1 MAQRLLDQGDCIQ
14 TRWQVD
20 NPTSQTYNVLWLDPV
35 SPLIDAE
42 LLRLRLAGLELL
54 SVPTP
59 EALRHALGKAH
70 ALVIRLSRDTELLAE
85 VKAMMQSLR
94 SPLPVV
100 CRVDRHRLEVG
111 VQAMH
116 EGAAHVL
123 PSDEWSEE
131 SWRAVLGRLA
141 RSEEPKC
148 RPEEHKQQSFVF
160 VDPTSQKLLEL
171 TRRVAQA
178 EVTTLL
184 TGPTGAGKE
193 VLARV
198 LHDASPRRNG
208 PFVGLNC
215 AAMPESMIEDLLF
228 GHEKGAF
235 TGAAREHPGV
245 FEQAE
250 GGSLFLDEIA
260 EMPYALQTKL
270 LRVLQERQVTRLG
283 ARSTVP
289 VDVRLIAATN
299 RDLRAAMQAHEFRED
314 LYFRI
319 STFRLRVPS
328 LAERRQDILPLAR
341 HMLEVHAPAGA
352 ARELSTDAE
361 SLLITYAWPGNV
373 RELSNVIQRALV
385 LSSGPLIDAE
395 HLMFEECSAGETGAQ
410 HSSAAAPPAH
420 ANVLAQ
426 DTGLGAAVRSSE
438 YRVIVAAL
446 RASDNRIEAA
456 KALGISPRTLRY
468 KLAQLRDHGFS
479 VTAARQE

>member
-1 MAQRLLDQGDCIQ
+1 M
-14 TRWQVD
+14 D
-20 NPTSQTYNVLWLDPV
+20 NPTSQTYNVLWLDPM
-35 SPLIDAE
+35 SPLIDTE
-42 LLRLRLAGLELL
+42 LLRLRVAGLELL
-54 SVPTP
+54 SVPTA
-59 EALRHALGKAH
+59 EALRRALGKAQ
-70 ALVIRLSRDTELLAE
+70 ALVIRLSRDTGLLAE

-94 SPLPVV
+94 NPLPVV

-341 HMLEVHAPAGA
+341 HMLEMHAPAGET
-352 ARELSTDAE
+352 RELSTDAE
-361 SLLITYAWPGNV
+361 SLLITYGWPGNV
-373 RELSNVIQRALV
+373 RELSNVMQRALV
-385 LSSGPLIDAE
+385 LSNGPLIDAE
-395 HLMFEECSAGETGAQ
+395 HLMFEECSPGETGAHHPSPAVQ
-410 HSSAAAPPAH
+410 PAH
-420 ANVLAQ
+420 ADVLAQ

-438 YRVIVAAL
+438 HRVIVAAL

>member
-1 MAQRLLDQGDCIQ
+1 M
-14 TRWQVD
+14 D
-20 NPTSQTYNVLWLDPV
+20 NATSQAYNVLWLDPV
-35 SPLIDAE
+35 APLIDAE
-42 LLRLRLAGLELL
+42 LLRLRGAGMKLLA
-54 SVPTP
+54 VPTI
-59 EALRHALGKAH
+59 EELKRAMGKAR
-70 ALVIRLSRDTELLAE
+70 ALVIRLSRDTALLAE
-85 VKAMMQSLR
+85 VQALMRGLR

-116 EGAAHVL
+116 DGAAHVL

-141 RSEEPKC
+141 KPAEP
-148 RPEEHKQQSFVF
+148 EQQAFVF
-160 VDPTSQKLLEL
+160 VDPASQKLLEL
-171 TRRVAQA
+171 ARRVAQA

-235 TGAAREHPGV
+235 TGAVREHPGV
-245 FEQAE
+245 FEQAQ

-283 ARSTVP
+283 AQGSVP

-299 RDLRAAMQAHEFRED
+299 RDLRAAMQAREFRED

-319 STFRLRVPS
+319 STFRLRVPALS
-328 LAERRQDILPLAR
+328 ERRQDILPLAR
-341 HMLEVHAPAGA
+341 HMLEMHARGGEVWTLNDDAAG
-352 ARELSTDAE
+352 
-361 SLLITYAWPGNV
+361 LLVTYSWPGNV

-385 LSSGPLIDAE
+385 LSGGPLITAE
-395 HLMFEECSAGETGAQ
+395 HLMFEEHAAEL
-410 HSSAAAPPAH
+410 AAAPHPGFSMQPESTACND
-420 ANVLAQ
+420 APAQ
-426 DTGLGAAVRSSE
+426 DAGLGAAVRSSE

-446 RASDNRIEAA
+446 HASGNRIDAA
-456 KALGISPRTLRY
+456 RALGISPRTLRY

-479 VTAARQE
+479 VTAAKQA